1 MEGSVTVVVAACA
14 NVVLNAPVVTR
25 LPARVMVPVL
35 DTPVPPRAAASVPLL
50 MLLAFS
56 VVRDAPLMAGMFA
69 SVVALPT
76 LVTSPVMLA
85 LVVTVAALPVNV
97 AASTVPSVL
106 PFVVTLSVPVAGVFR

>member
-1 MEGSVTVVVAACA
+1 MAG
-14 NVVLNAPVVTR
+14 N
-25 LPARVMVPVL
+25 VPVASPVW
-35 DTPVPPRAAASVPLL
+35 TPALAMRAAASVPLL

-56 VVRDAPLMAGMFA
+56 AVRFAPLMAGMFA

-76 LVTSPVMLA
+76 LVTSPVRLA